1 MSRTCTVCN
10 HPSLA
15 EINRLLLCSGSY
27 RAIARQFDLSKDS
40 LARHKENH
48 IPELLVKS
56 KEIQDT
62 INADTLTGQIEEIR
76 VKIKSLLQQ
85 AIDADNLRDAHNFVG
100 DTLRQIELEAK
111 LLGQIQEQSIN
122 VNLQQQSI
130 SIYQSPEWS
139 VVGDILAQIL
149 APYPDLRREV
159 AAEFLAL
166 ERGGAHDLL

>member
-1 MSRTCTVCN
+1 MGRQCTVCS
-10 HPSLA
+10 HKDVE
-15 EINRLLLCSGSY
+15 EINSLLLSGEAY
-27 RAIARQFDLSKDS
+27 RTIADRFGLSKTA
-40 LARHKENH
+40 LIRHKESH
-48 IPELLVKS
+48 IPELLAKS
-56 KEIQDT
+56 KEIRDT
-62 INADTLTGQIEEIR
+62 INADTLTGQIGDIR

-111 LLGQIQEQSIN
+111 LLGQIQEQSID

-139 VVGDILAQIL
+139 AVGDILARIL
-149 APYPDLRREV
+149 APYPDLRQQV

-166 ERGGAHDLL
+166 KRGGA